1 MSNHTFL
8 LTGATERGGDS
19 DPQYWMILW
28 NTTASSIT
36 DADFVLVDSNYA
48 TSSLSGVT
56 ISSNAA
62 DAGLDI
68 SDAQLDSGNSDI
80 ENAFFMGGLVDNSD
94 SLQFDNISNSN
105 PAVDLSQIDNF
116 FSQDVSTAEDSFISI
131 FDTELDE
138 EILISIDIVSFLVHP
153 FAKLPVRI

>member
-36 DADFVLVDSNYA
+36 DADFVLVDANYA

-56 ISSNAA
+56 ISSDAA
-62 DAGLDI
+62 DAGLDT
-68 SDAQLDSGNSDI
+68 SDIQLDSGNSDI

-131 FDTELDE
+131 FDAELDE
-138 EILISIDIVSFLVHP
+138 EILISIDIV
-153 FAKLPVRI
+153 